1 MATSVFF
8 NNFQNSMEQQ
18 LLEDLIIE
26 SIRLYGENMYYLPRT
41 LNHKDELYGT
51 DDISSYDEAILVELY
66 IKNVDGFGGD
76 GNFMSKFGLEIRDQ
90 VTFTIAK
97 RVFDEEIGAGH
108 GFLRPRE
115 GDCIYFPLN
124 NKVFQIKYVDNKPI
138 YYQLG
143 ALQVYD
149 LTCELFEYS
158 GETFN
163 TGISQID
170 SIQTNLSLDL
180 FDYGIQTETGGFM
193 LATEDGN
200 LIVNEDFNI
209 ETIDPTADNIN
220 IETEALNF
228 MDFTERDP
236 FSENGVY

>member
-1 MATSVFF
+1 
-8 NNFQNSMEQQ
+8 MEQR
-18 LLEDLIIE
+18 LLEDLIVE
-26 SIRLYGENMYYLPRT
+26 SIKIYGEDMLYIPRT
-41 LNHKDELYGT
+41 LNNKDKLYGT
-51 DDISSYDEAILVELY
+51 DDVSSYDEAILVELY

-97 RVFDEEIGAGH
+97 RVFDEEVGAQRD
-108 GFLRPRE
+108 FLRPRE

-149 LTCELFEYS
+149 LTCELFEYA
-158 GETFN
+158 GESFN
-163 TGISQID
+163 TGIPQID
-170 SIQTNLSLDL
+170 SIQDNLSMDL
-180 FDYGIQTETGGFM
+180 FDYGIQTEDGFM
-193 LATEDGN
+193 LATEDGD
-200 LIVNEDFNI
+200 LIANENYNI
-209 ETIDPTADNIN
+209 ETIDPTADNDN
-220 IETEALNF
+220 VELEALNF

>member
-1 MATSVFF
+1 
-8 NNFQNSMEQQ
+8 MEQR
-18 LLEDLIIE
+18 LLEDLIVE
-26 SIRLYGENMYYLPRT
+26 SIKIYGEDMLYIPRV
-41 LNHKDELYGT
+41 LNNKDELYGT
-51 DDISSYDEAILVELY
+51 DDASSYDEAILVELY

-97 RVFDEEIGAGH
+97 RVFDEEVGAQRD
-108 GFLRPRE
+108 FLRPRE

-124 NKVFQIKYVDNKPI
+124 NKIFQIKYVDNKPI

-163 TGISQID
+163 TGIPQID
-170 SIQTNLSLDL
+170 SIQDNLSMDL
-180 FDYGIQTETGGFM
+180 FDYGIQTEDGFM
-193 LATEDGN
+193 LATEDGD
-200 LIVNEDFNI
+200 LIANENYNI
-209 ETIDPTADNIN
+209 ETIDPTADNDN
-220 IETEALNF
+220 VELEALNF